1 MDYEQFKI
9 DVKSMD
15 IWDFMNK
22 WKNHPKYEEYNQKK
36 YDEDFYEYVCEYYDY
51 DKSLIRKWKIFKNSC
66 DIYAWALTLNDNQ
79 SSSIKA

>member
-22 WKNHPKYEEYNQKK
+22 WKNHPKYEEYNQKNMM
-36 YDEDFYEYVCEYYDY
+36 
-51 DKSLIRKWKIFKNSC
+51 KISMNMC
-66 DIYAWALTLNDNQ
+66 VNIMIMINL
-79 SSSIKA
+79 